1 MWTQGQPFAHFVSGC
16 VQTAESDWAPGS
28 GRALA
33 VAPGGQILG
42 RQPPFPQG
50 SSRLCWMLVPVGEG
64 IPRGDYRLVNYICI
78 KKDSSL
84 LFHSL
89 VSSRFIYGPEPSLP
103 SDFLFPL
110 LLWAPLP
117 PSSWWS
123 RKSYPRPLSLL
134 CPPAPPAGESLCAD

>member
-64 IPRGDYRLVNYICI
+64 IPAAALEVVISVIPQGRNTVKRG
-78 KKDSSL
+78 SSL
-84 LFHSL
+84 LLHSSTL
-89 VSSRFIYGPEPSLP
+89 SVAGPVWCFY
-103 SDFLFPL
+103 DTGF
-110 LLWAPLP
+110 
-117 PSSWWS
+117 
-123 RKSYPRPLSLL
+123 
-134 CPPAPPAGESLCAD
+134 G